1 MAEDIEDLVEQA
13 EKDDEGLTNDVY
25 FTDNEVIK
33 IYSQFPLTSF
43 LLSATTILSGPEY
56 YSRKKRMDTEKKS
69 LNFFEKCE
77 FKAPQIIEVQ
87 EDTIVF
93 QKVEGESG
101 FEYLNQA
108 SDEEAI
114 SLGKRFRD
122 FFGSIHSQG
131 FALRDARLTNFLI
144 LDNHVYSIDHEY
156 ADTNSNFVTEFLDRL
171 TLISSARQTK
181 NYREFRKGFSPGLP
195 VRLLSIFTALGHAT
209 VLERS
214 TNRVINL
221 IKGGY

>member
-1 MAEDIEDLVEQA
+1 MTQGIEDLIEEA

-25 FTDNEVIK
+25 FTDNKVIK

-56 YSRKKRMDTEKKS
+56 YSRKKRMDTEKES

-101 FEYLNQA
+101 FEYLDQA
-108 SDEEAI
+108 SGEEAA
-114 SLGKRFRD
+114 SLGERFRD
-122 FFGSIHSQG
+122 FFDSIHSQG

-144 LDNHVYSIDHEY
+144 LDENVYFIDHEY
-156 ADTNSNFVTEFLDRL
+156 ADANSNFVTEFLDKL

-181 NYREFRKGFSPGLP
+181 NYREFRKGFNPGLP
-195 VRLLSIFTALGHAT
+195 VRSLSIFTALGHAIM
-209 VLERS
+209 LERS
-214 TNRVINL
+214 TNRAINL